1 MWLRYRL
8 CLSSRRLFAT
18 RSQEAERPSF
28 APRVYCFFVHIYSF
42 IDSGLFVM
50 RGASHTIVVCVHVF
64 YGLGQRLFGLAGSIP
79 PPGAAARTQVGVLST
94 AMMRIAESF
103 ISPALPL

>member
-1 MWLRYRL
+1 
-8 CLSSRRLFAT
+8 
-18 RSQEAERPSF
+18 
-28 APRVYCFFVHIYSF
+28 
-42 IDSGLFVM
+42 M

-79 PPGAAARTQVGVLST
+79 PPGAAARTQVGVLFT

-103 ISPALPL
+103 FVTIIVRFNYMDYSASGNILFCRLIHISRTTTMI